1 MKLTG
6 AGIAKKVTSL
16 GREKIRIAI
25 IDAAYN
31 STGGATCSVVY
42 DAQGIGCSENESV
55 STINGGKTLLGPL
68 AGGGTS
74 YLIALVAMTIW
85 IRIRR
90 ISQHPPHSNFV
101 SRKTMTHYLW
111 MKLHHSSSNQ
121 YSPPRAL
128 PPLQFDTAKL
138 EHLIDLPQHGHDE
151 WVILEMYQHI
161 RLPVSPSTT
170 KSSSQKQ

>member
-55 STINGGKTLLGPL
+55 STINGGKTSLGPL
-68 AGGGTS
+68 AGG
-74 YLIALVAMTIW
+74 YKL
-85 IRIRR
+85 
-90 ISQHPPHSNFV
+90 SN
-101 SRKTMTHYLW
+101 
-111 MKLHHSSSNQ
+111 
-121 YSPPRAL
+121 SPRGN
-128 PPLQFDTAKL
+128 D
-138 EHLIDLPQHGHDE
+138 HLD
-151 WVILEMYQHI
+151 
-161 RLPVSPSTT
+161 
-170 KSSSQKQ
+170 